1 MRTLLFLILLCLVA
15 TTVPAAQGQT
25 LIRVGVYQDKPLV
38 FIDEAGRVEG
48 LYPDILEHI
57 AGQEGW
63 SIEYVPGSWS
73 QCLVRL
79 EAGIIDLLTA
89 IGFSEAREERFV
101 FNQEAVVTNWAQVY
115 VRQGSDIETM
125 IDLSG
130 TTMAVVSN
138 DIYFQT
144 FKQVEDMIEVH
155 PQYLEVPE
163 YLQVLEMVDQG
174 RAESGL
180 VPRIL
185 GKAHEHEYGI
195 EPTAINFSPV
205 ELRFAA
211 PKGGDPELLATI
223 DSHLSAMK
231 ADSNSVYYQS
241 RTYWLEG
248 IRTLVLPRWLRPEW
262 VVAGSLAVLALLI
275 AGVLLL
281 RRQVRSRSS
290 ALRQSTEARE
300 KLEGELQAAHAIQME
315 MLPRTMPPF
324 PERSEFE
331 LHAFIEPAHQ
341 VGGDLYDFFLL
352 EPTRLCVV
360 IGDVSGKGVPASLL
374 MSRTKTLVHITA
386 RHLGQTDAICREV
399 NKELCRNNDSYMFV
413 TLFCAILETDTG
425 LVHYTSAGHNPP
437 VVVGPSCGPSVPVT
451 GNDIVLGID
460 PDADFN
466 RHTVHLTPGQ
476 IMVLYTDGIT
486 EAFNK
491 KREQYSEERLM
502 RTLSGCSTSS
512 PRLCIRDLIQDVRL
526 FSQGLPQRD
535 DITVVALQ
543 YTGG

>member
-1 MRTLLFLILLCLVA
+1 MRTVFFLTLLCLLAAAVS
-15 TTVPAAQGQT
+15 AAQAQT
-25 LIRVGVYQDKPLV
+25 LVRVGVYQDKPLV
-38 FIDEAGRVEG
+38 FVDEAGRVKG

-73 QCLVRL
+73 QGLVRL

-89 IGFSEAREERFV
+89 IGFSEARQARFA
-101 FNQEAVVTNWAQVY
+101 FNQEPVVTNWAQVY
-115 VRQGSDIETM
+115 VAGGSDIRTM

-130 TTMAVVSN
+130 STMAVVSS

-155 PQYLEVPE
+155 PEYLEVPE

-185 GKAHEHEYGI
+185 GKAHEHEYDI
-195 EPTAINFSPV
+195 EQTAINFSPV

-223 DSHLSAMK
+223 DSHLRAMR
-231 ADSNSVYYQS
+231 ADPKSVYYQS

-262 VVAGSLAVLALLI
+262 VVAGAAALLTLLI

-290 ALRQSTEARE
+290 ALQQSTEARE
-300 KLEGELQAAHAIQME
+300 KLEGELRTAHAIQME

-386 RHLGQTDAICREV
+386 RHLGRTDAICREV

-437 VVVGPSCGPSVPVT
+437 VVVGPSCRPSVPVT
-451 GNDIVLGID
+451 GNDVVLGID

-466 RHTVHLTPGQ
+466 RHRLHLTQGQ
-476 IMVLYTDGIT
+476 ILILYTDGIT

-491 KREQYSEERLM
+491 KREQYSEQRLI

-512 PRLCIRDLIQDVRL
+512 PRLLIRDIIQDVRL

-535 DITVVALQ
+535 DITVVGLQ